1 MVEIKWPNI
10 QGYSIRS
17 SSRHNLSAMFHCMI
31 FRLYCVTD
39 YKIDYLCTHLWM
51 RIVWSLLFCSITES
65 LTFRGKWMPVRALP
79 DPRGLVAPGDSA
91 RTPPPSSTPTL
102 PVLCSWFY
110 CMPGC
115 YSTACIVLLL
125 MHCFFLYNY
134 LFSEFPVSLELP
146 LYKLLKSFSDTCHN
160 MCKLM
165 FWCCLYL

>member
-1 MVEIKWPNI
+1 MYKAI
-10 QGYSIRS
+10 QLDPALIIIY
-17 SSRHNLSAMFHCMI
+17 LLAMFHCMI
-31 FRLYCVTD
+31 FRLYCLTD

-65 LTFRGKWMPVRALP
+65 LTFRGKWMPVRAMP

-115 YSTACIVLLL
+115 YSTVCIVLLL
-125 MHCFFLYNY
+125 MYCFF
-134 LFSEFPVSLELP
+134 SVQLP
-146 LYKLLKSFSDTCHN
+146 ILRISSKFRITSVQAFKKFQWYT
-160 MCKLM
+160 CKLM

>member
-1 MVEIKWPNI
+1 M
-10 QGYSIRS
+10 
-17 SSRHNLSAMFHCMI
+17 
-31 FRLYCVTD
+31 
-39 YKIDYLCTHLWM
+39 
-51 RIVWSLLFCSITES
+51 
-65 LTFRGKWMPVRALP
+65 P

-125 MHCFFLYNY
+125 MHCFFLYSY

-146 LYKLLKSFSDTCHN
+146 LYKLLKVSVIHVQVNVLMLFIFIVISGIPLFIQVLTSTFSSFKYIYCETVYLL
-160 MCKLM
+160 LM
-165 FWCCLYL
+165 SIYLIPLYIYQNNSHLNKSVGNYACIVHLVG